1 MAPASARLDVVA
13 ASNCG
18 ARVPTTHDGSTGLVS
33 VLVEQLDFAFFR
45 DAWHGPAVMEALH
58 SVDAAQAH
66 AHPIQG
72 AHGIWEIALHLA
84 SWKHEVCRRVEGAE
98 PHTPLEGDWPEPP
111 APDDATWHATVD
123 TLEHAHR
130 RLIAATRLLQPDR
143 LHDMVGAH
151 RDRPLGT
158 GVTFEAMLLGSVQHD
173 VYHAG
178 QIVMLRKALN
188 AER

>member
-1 MAPASARLDVVA
+1 
-13 ASNCG
+13 
-18 ARVPTTHDGSTGLVS
+18 VPTTHDGSTNLVP
-33 VLVEQLDFAFFR
+33 VLVEQLDRAFYG
-45 DAWHGPAVMEALH
+45 DAWHGPSVTEALDD
-58 SVDAAQAH
+58 VDAAQAH
-66 AHPIQG
+66 AHPIHG

-98 PHTPLEGDWPEPP
+98 PHSPLEGDWPEPP
-111 APDDATWHATVD
+111 DPDAAAWRATLDA
-123 TLEHAHR
+123 LEQAHR
-130 RLIAATRLLQPDR
+130 RLIAATRLLQAGR

-178 QIVMLRKALN
+178 QIVLLRKASVPSV
-188 AER
+188 RR